1 MSIFFEEHDTVAAVV
16 EPDPWPNLNDC
27 RSCGLCLNGCP
38 TYQLSGQEA
47 DSPRGRLRDIV
58 RLLRD
63 KVTLEE
69 EQWQNLNNCLQ
80 CRNCER
86 VCPSKIPY
94 HRHLHE
100 VLAQQPQDDG
110 IYKKAGLKLAAA
122 DAQQRN
128 MLGHALNLYRASGI
142 QDISRALGVPKL
154 LRLDRAERLINSTAC
169 YQSLKSHYHPTSAQR
184 GTVALFTGCASSL
197 LDYATLHDTVTV
209 LTALG
214 YDVHVPE
221 AQRCCGT
228 LHCHN
233 QDQASA
239 DRLKQI
245 NVAAFEAVKAD
256 AILYTASGCGPRIR
270 RLDKERLPAV
280 YEVCEFIID
289 QAWPSNI
296 ELQPFTAHVALHQ
309 PCTMRFPHALEDKPR
324 TLLARIPDLKLTTL
338 SSSPSCCGAAG
349 SYMLTH
355 PQSSDGLAGRVLE
368 NLRESRAH
376 YLATTNIGCA
386 LHLAANA
393 RAAGMAIEVIHPVSL
408 LARQLS
414 TPSQHHG
421 EQT

>member
-1 MSIFFEEHDTVAAVV
+1 MSIFFEENATATAVF

-27 RSCGLCLNGCP
+27 RSCGLCLGGCP
-38 TYQLSGQEA
+38 TYQLSGQET
-47 DSPRGRLRDIV
+47 DSPRGRLRDIIP
-58 RLLRD
+58 LLRD
-63 KVTLEE
+63 NATLNEG
-69 EQWQNLNNCLQ
+69 QWQNLNNCLQ

-94 HRHLHE
+94 HRHFHE
-100 VLAQQPQDDG
+100 ALAQQPQEG
-110 IYKKAGLKLAAA
+110 GLYKKVGLKLAAA
-122 DAQQRN
+122 DTQQRK
-128 MLGHALNLYRASGI
+128 MLGHALNLYRASGV
-142 QDISRALGVPKL
+142 QHISRGLRVPKL
-154 LRLDRAERLINSTAC
+154 LRLDRAERLISSTSR
-169 YQSLKSHYHPTSAQR
+169 YQLLKSHYPATTAQR
-184 GTVALFTGCASSL
+184 GAVALFTGCASSL
-197 LDYATLHDTVTV
+197 LDFATLHDSVTI

-214 YDVHVPE
+214 YDVHVPQ

-233 QDQASA
+233 QDQEHA
-239 DRLKQI
+239 DHLKQI
-245 NVAAFEAVKAD
+245 NVDAFAAVKAD

-270 RLDKERLPAV
+270 RFDKERLPPV
-280 YEVCEFIID
+280 YEVCEFIVD
-289 QAWPSNI
+289 HAWHTGI
-296 ELQPFTAHVALHQ
+296 ELRPFTAHVALHQ

-324 TLLARIPDLKLTTL
+324 TLLARIPDLKITPLG
-338 SSSPSCCGAAG
+338 SSPSCCGAAG

-355 PQSSDGLAGRVLE
+355 PQSSDALAGRVLE

-393 RAAGMAIEVIHPVSL
+393 NTAGMSIEVIHPVTL
-408 LARQLS
+408 LAPQLS